1 MLERII
7 IVFIRNKF
15 NDYKYY
21 WEIFYYTENN
31 IIWSWIKINK
41 YTYVVNISERI
52 MIVSCFV
59 ETKEK
64 MY

>member
-41 YTYVVNISERI
+41 YTYVANISEGI
-52 MIVSCFV
+52 MIVS
-59 ETKEK
+59 
-64 MY
+64 